1 MKKYIVHGGIGAG
14 LSILLACLR
23 FFGGE
28 SKSTADIMR
37 AASDGFTVI
46 GFLYMA
52 FFGLG
57 KISSDG
63 FFDIFSYG
71 VKEGIHMLIPGR
83 AGEVKRY
90 YDYKMEK
97 QEKRLQKE
105 QEQKEKKNAI
115 LLVGIFLFAA
125 GMIFTGLFYA
135 VTVSS

>member
-1 MKKYIVHGGIGAG
+1 MKKYIVHGGIGIAVS
-14 LSILLACLR
+14 LLLACVR

-28 SKSTADIMR
+28 SKSAADVMR

-52 FFGLG
+52 FLGLG

-83 AGEVKRY
+83 NGEVKKY

-105 QEQKEKKNAI
+105 DEQKEKKNAV
-115 LLVGIFLFAA
+115 LFVGIFLFVV
-125 GMIFTGLFYA
+125 GIIFTGLFYA
-135 VTVSS
+135 VI